1 MKFNERKSGDGNSKR
16 NTHEVEAEGTNYA
29 PKSEQQQHKQ
39 GANASYS
46 EKSDVTPPNHK
57 EVPSGPIKADFEA
70 KPLGRRTARMVG
82 HEPGT
87 ESL

>member
-1 MKFNERKSGDGNSKR
+1 MKMHEQKSGDGNNKR

-29 PKSEQQQHKQ
+29 PKSEQQQPKKSSH
-39 GANASYS
+39 ASFS
-46 EKSDVTPPNHK
+46 EQTDVTPPNHK